1 MRLRVYAKI
10 NQGIRGAEW
19 ESETSWQRRLPFAAH
34 PLLLVIFFGAV
45 SFGIFSVLPVEL

>member
-34 PLLLVIFFGAV
+34 PLLPPATPHASCPPV
-45 SFGIFSVLPVEL
+45 SPL